1 MGAVPPT
8 LKTNARAATRALN
21 ASNQTLRKER
31 SDMDSL
37 FTIPA
42 GGEPRLAGQL
52 LHVYRHVDIENLQST
67 GTFDFTTLIS
77 RGARGRCAFA
87 SPWAHQAKGSY
98 CDKQMPKGGALWNV

>member
-42 GGEPRLAGQL
+42 SGEPRLADQL
-52 LHVYRHVDIENLQST
+52 LHVFRHVDIENLQSK
-67 GTFDFTTLIS
+67 GTFYVSTLTYH
-77 RGARGRCAFA
+77 GARGRKAFA
-87 SPWAHQAKGSY
+87 SPSVYQAKGSG
-98 CDKQMPKGGALWNV
+98 CDTQMPMGGAPWNV

>member
-52 LHVYRHVDIENLQST
+52 LHVYRHVDIENLQSK
-67 GTFDFTTLIS
+67 GTFDFTALIS
-77 RGARGRCAFA
+77 RGARGRYAFA
-87 SPWAHQAKGSY
+87 SPSVHQAKGSD